1 MMRPVLQQGH
11 SVPSSQNTTFYT
23 MREGWKRDVTTI
35 VVMAW
40 QDICRATISRNL
52 LSSLRIWRARIR
64 TTICQL
70 KTLMLTIY
78 SRAINGILAMNEFKE
93 KFGTCRNQPDRDD
106 ICAKDSAL
114 IVAILSVGTAIG
126 ALLAAPAGDML
137 GRRRSMLLAVG
148 IFCIGAIC
156 QVCAEALPALLVGR
170 WVFCFPSPTSPSPP
184 KLGSVLGLA
193 GCFKLCNVTD

>member
-1 MMRPVLQQGH
+1 MEGYTTDCHFPKSPQYLYASGWLAGALRFTPIEHRPL
-11 SVPSSQNTTFYT
+11 TT
-23 MREGWKRDVTTI
+23 
-35 VVMAW
+35 
-40 QDICRATISRNL
+40 S
-52 LSSLRIWRARIR
+52 
-64 TTICQL
+64 
-70 KTLMLTIY
+70 

-93 KFGTCRNQPDRDD
+93 RFGTCKDQPDRDD

-170 WVFCFPSPTSPSPP
+170 WVFCSITNAILSTKALIRTWRARCS
-184 KLGSVLGLA
+184 
-193 GCFKLCNVTD
+193 KLCNITDLF

>member
-1 MMRPVLQQGH
+1 MRDSRKKNIV
-11 SVPSSQNTTFYT
+11 
-23 MREGWKRDVTTI
+23 I
-35 VVMAW
+35 VVVVVAW
-40 QDICRATISRNL
+40 KDIRMTVISRNHPFL
-52 LSSLRIWRARIR
+52 HASGWPAVALRFTNIEHRPL
-64 TTICQL
+64 TTF
-70 KTLMLTIY
+70 

-93 KFGTCRNQPDRDD
+93 RFGTCKDQPDRDD

-170 WVFCFPSPTSPSPP
+170 
-184 KLGSVLGLA
+184 
-193 GCFKLCNVTD
+193 

>member
-1 MMRPVLQQGH
+1 
-11 SVPSSQNTTFYT
+11 
-23 MREGWKRDVTTI
+23 
-35 VVMAW
+35 
-40 QDICRATISRNL
+40 
-52 LSSLRIWRARIR
+52 
-64 TTICQL
+64 
-70 KTLMLTIY
+70 
-78 SRAINGILAMNEFKE
+78 MNEFKE
-93 KFGTCRNQPDRDD
+93 KFGTCKNQPDRDD

-170 WVFCFPSPTSPSPP
+170 WVFCFPSPNVILST
-184 KLGSVLGLA
+184 KTWIRTWFCGLLQA
-193 GCFKLCNVTD
+193 VQCH